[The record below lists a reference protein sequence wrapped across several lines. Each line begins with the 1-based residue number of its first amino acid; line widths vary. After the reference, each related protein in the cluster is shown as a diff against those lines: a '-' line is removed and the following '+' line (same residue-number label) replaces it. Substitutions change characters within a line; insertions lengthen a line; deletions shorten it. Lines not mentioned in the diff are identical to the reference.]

1 MAEGVEAV
9 FTDEPTWIVDPI
21 GKLKKELLGFLFDPI
36 TNKRHTYYT
45 ICKKKKKKRV

>member
-21 GKLKKELLGFLFDPI
+21 GKKLKIANRWIKKILFSFSND
-36 TNKRHTYYT
+36 
-45 ICKKKKKKRV
+45 